1 VPRATERRTIA
12 QILLAL
18 LVSVIVCVGYAT
30 ESLSEEQAPKD
41 EKQALDERL
50 KIIDERLRNAPG
62 RTGIL
67 AESRRYSLF
76 DEELII
82 RDFFQDRKGGFFLD
96 VGCAWPIIS
105 NNTYYLEKHL
115 GWTGFGIDA
124 LQEFAPSWSEERP
137 NSKFFTFLVTDR
149 SGADG
154 TFFKAAM
161 TALSSADFEMA
172 SAEEYGDPVEP
183 EEIKVPMITLDD
195 LLDREGIEK
204 VDLIS
209 MDIEG
214 HELQALAG
222 FDIERFR
229 PELIVVEGF
238 DPMVTKYFHDHGYEQ
253 IERYT
258 AFDLINR
265 YFRPV
270 PDAPPTGPPPSGR

>member
-1 VPRATERRTIA
+1 VKRLDRRTTA

-18 LVSVIVCVGYAT
+18 LVSVIVCLGYAT
-30 ESLSEEQAPKD
+30 ESLSEEPAPKD
-41 EKQALDERL
+41 DKQTLDERL

-67 AESRRYSLF
+67 AEPRRYSLF

-105 NNTYYLEKHL
+105 SNTYYLEKHL

-124 LQEFAPSWSEERP
+124 LQEFAVSWNEKRP
-137 NSKFFTFLVTDR
+137 RSKFFTFLVTNR

-161 TALSSADFEMA
+161 TALSSTDFDTA
-172 SAEEYGDPVEP
+172 SAKEFGDPVEP

-204 VDLIS
+204 VDLVS

-214 HELQALAG
+214 HELQALEG

-229 PELIVVEGF
+229 PELVVVEGF
-238 DPMVTKYFHDHGYEQ
+238 DPLVTKYFHDHGYEQ

-270 PDAPPTGPPPSGR
+270 PDAAPTSLPPSGN